1 MSRLLFILSFLA
13 TSQIAFAQPSAKS
26 LDSYFQKIH
35 KDWDIPGIS
44 VGIIKDGKVVLSKGY
59 GVLEKGKSTK
69 ADGAS
74 LYAIASNTKAFIAT
88 SMAMLVEA
96 GKLNWDDPV
105 KKHLPYFELYDD
117 YATEHT
123 TVRDLLCHR
132 VGLGTFS
139 GDAIWYKSNYSAEE
153 VVKRAAKVPQAYDF
167 RAGYGYTNLMF
178 ITAGEVIK
186 AVSGQTWSE
195 FAKANIFKPLGMHR
209 TITSTNDLAK
219 FKNVAT
225 PHTFH
230 DSNTNNEPIAWTN
243 WDNMGAAGGIIS
255 STDDM
260 LKWTQLHL
268 NGGKVDDQ
276 QIYPTKAQ
284 EVLWQP
290 HNNHKVSHASKK
302 LFPSR
307 HFSAYA
313 LGWGTFDYGGHQIVN
328 HSGGYDGMYSRVTM
342 VPEADLGI
350 VILTNSMKGVSTW
363 MMYHI
368 LDEYLG
374 IKGNDWN
381 TFGLEAQAKGEK
393 NWTDRKQGRIDKR
406 LKNTQPTLL
415 LAGYTGNYRC
425 EMYGDIEVTVKNGAL
440 QLNFKSAPALNA
452 TLAHWHLNTYKI
464 NWQQPHAWFDF
475 GTVQFVLDNNAEV
488 ERLNFD
494 VPNDDIFF
502 YEINAKK
509 IKE

>member
-1 MSRLLFILSFLA
+1 MSRFLFTCYFLA
-13 TSQIAFAQPSAKS
+13 ISQLIIAQPTAKS
-26 LDSYFQKIH
+26 LDTYLQKVH
-35 KDWDIPGIS
+35 QDWDIPGIS

-59 GVLEKGKSTK
+59 GVLEKGKSPK

-88 SMAMLVEA
+88 SIAMLVEE

-186 AVSGQTWSE
+186 AVSGQTWSD
-195 FAKANIFKPLGMHR
+195 FAKDRIFEPLDMNR

-219 FKNVAT
+219 FKNIAT
-225 PHTFH
+225 PHAFH
-230 DSNTNNEPIAWTN
+230 DTTNEPIDWTN

-268 NGGKVDDQ
+268 NAGKIGEQ

-284 EVLWQP
+284 EILWQP
-290 HNNHKVSHASKK
+290 HNNHKVSQASKK

-313 LGWGTFDYGGHQIVN
+313 LGWGTFDYGGHQVIN

-374 IKGNDWN
+374 IEGNDWHQ
-381 TFGLEAQAKGEK
+381 FGLKAQAKGEK
-393 NWTDRKQGRIDKR
+393 KWTDRKQGRIDKR
-406 LKNTQPTLL
+406 LKNTQPALL
-415 LAGYTGNYRC
+415 LASYTGNFRC
-425 EMYGDIEVTVKNGAL
+425 EMYGDIEVSLENGAL
-440 QLNFKSAPALNA
+440 QLNFKNAPALNA
-452 TLAHWHLNTYKI
+452 TLSHWHLNTFKI

-475 GTVQFVLDNNAEV
+475 GTLQFVLDNNAEV

-502 YEINAKK
+502 YEIQAKK

>member
-1 MSRLLFILSFLA
+1 MNKFLL
-13 TSQIAFAQPSAKS
+13 AFWLLVLTQTIIAQPNAKS
-26 LDSYFQKIH
+26 LDAYFQKVYQ
-35 KDWDIPGIS
+35 DWEIPGMS
-44 VGIIKDGKVVLSKGY
+44 VGIIKDGKIILSKGY
-59 GVLEKGKSTK
+59 GLLEKGKSTK
-69 ADGAS
+69 PNGAS

-88 SMAMLVEA
+88 SIAILVEE
-96 GKLNWDDPV
+96 GKLNWEDPV

-132 VGLGTFS
+132 AGLGTFS

-167 RAGYGYTNLMF
+167 RAGYGYSNLMF
-178 ITAGEVIK
+178 IAAGEVIK
-186 AVSGQTWSE
+186 AASGQSWSE
-195 FAKANIFKPLGMHR
+195 FAKDRIFAPLEMNR
-209 TITSTNDLAK
+209 TLTSTNDLVK
-219 FKNVAT
+219 LKNVAT
-225 PHTFH
+225 PHAFH
-230 DSNTNNEPIAWTN
+230 DEETNNEPIAWAN

-260 LKWTQLHL
+260 LKWVQLHL
-268 NGGKVDDQ
+268 NGGKVGDL
-276 QIYPTKAQ
+276 QIYPTEAQ

-290 HNNHKVSHASKK
+290 HNNHKVNHASKE

-342 VPEADLGI
+342 VQEANLGI

-363 MMYHI
+363 MMYHL
-368 LDEYLG
+368 LDEYLS
-374 IKGNDWN
+374 IEGNDWN
-381 TFGLEAQAKGEK
+381 TFGLEAQTRGEK
-393 NWTDRKQGRIDKR
+393 RWSDRKQGRLDKR

-415 LAGYTGNYRC
+415 LAGYTGKYRC
-425 EMYGDIEVTVKNGAL
+425 EMYGDIEVTSVDGAL

-452 TLAHWHLNTYKI
+452 TLSHWHLNTFKI
-464 NWQQPHAWFDF
+464 NWDQAHAWFDF
-475 GTVQFVLDNNAEV
+475 GTIQFVLDNNAEV

-502 YEINAKK
+502 HEIRAEKL
-509 IKE
+509 ED

>member
-1 MSRLLFILSFLA
+1 MPRFLFILCFLA
-13 TSQIAFAQPSAKS
+13 ITQITIAQPSANS
-26 LDSYFQKIH
+26 LDTYFQRVH
-35 KDWDIPGIS
+35 QDWDIPGIS

-59 GVLEKGKSTK
+59 GVLKKGKVQR

-88 SMAMLVEA
+88 SIAILVDE

-105 KKHLPYFELYDD
+105 KEYLPYFELYDD
-117 YATEHT
+117 YTTEHT

-132 VGLGTFS
+132 AGLGTFS
-139 GDAIWYKSNYSAEE
+139 GDALWYKSNYSAAE

-167 RAGYGYTNLMF
+167 RAGYGYSNLMF
-178 ITAGEVIK
+178 IAAGEVIH
-186 AVSGQTWSE
+186 AVSGQSWSD
-195 FAKANIFKPLGMHR
+195 FAKDRFFKPLGMNR
-209 TITSTNDLAK
+209 TVTSTNDLPK
-219 FKNVAT
+219 MQNVAT
-225 PHTFH
+225 PHAFH
-230 DSNTNNEPIAWTN
+230 DTTNEPIAWTA

-268 NGGKVDDQ
+268 NGGKIGDQ

-284 EVLWQP
+284 EILWQP
-290 HNNHKVSHASKK
+290 HNNYLVSHKSKE

-313 LGWGTFDYGGHQIVN
+313 LGWSTFDYGGQQIVN

-342 VPEADLGI
+342 VPESNLGI

-374 IKGNDWN
+374 IEGNDWN
-381 TFGLEAQAKGEK
+381 KFGLERQAEGERS
-393 NWTDRKQGRIDKR
+393 WTVRKQGRINKR
-406 LKNTQPTLL
+406 IPNTQPVLL
-415 LAGYTGNYRC
+415 LEGYTGQYHC
-425 EMYGDIEVTVKNGAL
+425 EMYGDIEVTLENGGL
-440 QLNFKSAPALNA
+440 QLNFKSAPKLNA
-452 TLAHWHLNTYKI
+452 TLSHWHLNTFKI
-464 NWQQPHAWFDF
+464 NWNEPHAWFDF
-475 GTVQFVLDNNAEV
+475 GTIQFVLDNNATV
-488 ERLNFD
+488 DRLNFD

-502 YEINAKK
+502 YEIQAKRVK
-509 IKE
+509 K